1 MQLILH
7 SFFYLKLL
15 LIYMNRKIISLL
27 FILVLQH
34 NLYAQKVDFNS
45 PEGWGMSYM
54 TAASLNLSDK
64 YPEVLPLG
72 QFNISDEI
80 STIPELN
87 DKQQKIGFGGV
98 KSEDLNK
105 SPLFGRGKITA
116 GFYWDSIIE
125 LSWTPPLE
133 INGAKPEQMWGI
145 AVAKQIYTN
154 DAFNMGIRLY
164 QFNGKATAS
173 VTCSEEMVMEP
184 LYSPGNISGCIGTS
198 KDKIDMSHDGIEIL
212 FERES
217 SMGFKPWFSL
227 ASTRLK
233 PSVQINAPLEF
244 IQEEAFVETSGRLTT
259 LNLGLNYKLSENWLL
274 NLGTSYTPIDVR
286 RPEMTGGNDNFW
298 NIKIGLTFSPN

>member
-1 MQLILH
+1 MKKLSILFLTL
-7 SFFYLKLL
+7 FFHLK
-15 LIYMNRKIISLL
+15 IS
-27 FILVLQH
+27 
-34 NLYAQKVDFNS
+34 AERVDFTS
-45 PEGWGMSYM
+45 PEGWAMSYM

-64 YPEVLPLG
+64 FPEVLALG
-72 QFNISDEI
+72 KFNITAAI

-87 DKQQKIGFGGV
+87 EEQQTIGFGGF

-105 SPLFGRGKITA
+105 SPVFGRGKITS

-133 INGAKPEQMWGI
+133 IDGAKPEQMLGLAI
-145 AVAKQIYTN
+145 AKQIYTN
-154 DAFNMGIRLY
+154 EVFNLGMRLY
-164 QFNGKATAS
+164 KFNGQATAS
-173 VTCSEEMVMEP
+173 VTCSEENVMQP

-198 KDKIDMSHDGIEIL
+198 KDQIDMSHDGIEIL
-212 FERES
+212 FQRES
-217 SMGFKPWFSL
+217 SIGFKPWFSL

-233 PSVQINAPLEF
+233 PSVQINAPLEL
-244 IQEEAFVETSGRLTT
+244 IQEEAFIETSGRLMT

-274 NLGTSYTPIDVR
+274 NLGTSYTPIDVQ

>member
-1 MQLILH
+1 M
-7 SFFYLKLL
+7 K
-15 LIYMNRKIISLL
+15 RKIISLL
-27 FILVLQH
+27 FILVLQL
-34 NLYAQKVDFNS
+34 NLYAQKVNFDS

-64 YPEVLPLG
+64 FPEKLPLG
-72 QFNISDEI
+72 QFNVSAEI
-80 STIPELN
+80 STIPTLN
-87 DKQQKIGFGGV
+87 EQQQKIGFGGV

-105 SPLFGRGKITA
+105 SPVFGRGKITT

-133 INGAKPEQMWGI
+133 IDGAKPEQMWGI
-145 AVAKQIYTN
+145 AFAKQIYTN
-154 DAFNMGIRLY
+154 NAFNLAMRLY
-164 QFNGKATAS
+164 QLNGKATAS

-212 FERES
+212 LES
-217 SMGFKPWFSL
+217 ETKGDLKPWFSL

-274 NLGTSYTPIDVR
+274 NLGTSYTPIEVQ

-298 NIKIGLTFSPN
+298 NIKIGLTFTPN

>member
-1 MQLILH
+1 M
-7 SFFYLKLL
+7 
-15 LIYMNRKIISLL
+15 RKIILL
-27 FILVLQH
+27 FFLSII
-34 NLYAQKVDFNS
+34 YPQKLLAEKVAFDS

-64 YPEVLPLG
+64 FPETLSLG
-72 QFNISDEI
+72 QFNLSAEI

-87 DKQQKIGFGGV
+87 EKQQKIGFGGA

-105 SPLFGRGKITA
+105 SPVFGRGKITT
-116 GFYWDSIIE
+116 GFYWNSVIE

-133 INGAKPEQMWGI
+133 ISGAKPDQMWGLAI
-145 AVAKQIYTN
+145 AKQIYTN
-154 DAFNMGIRLY
+154 NAFNAALRLY

-173 VTCSEEMVMEP
+173 VTCSEEMVMQP

-198 KDKIDMSHDGIEIL
+198 KDKIDMSHDGVEIL

-217 SMGFKPWFSL
+217 LMGFKPWFSL

>member
-1 MQLILH
+1 MQKAIIL
-7 SFFYLKLL
+7 FFILLTSQQKLL
-15 LIYMNRKIISLL
+15 
-27 FILVLQH
+27 
-34 NLYAQKVDFNS
+34 AEKVAFDS

-64 YPEVLPLG
+64 FPEALSLG
-72 QFNISDEI
+72 KFNLSAEI
-80 STIPELN
+80 SSIPELN
-87 DKQQKIGFGGV
+87 EKQQKIGFGGV

-105 SPLFGRGKITA
+105 SPVFGRGKIAA

-125 LSWTPPLE
+125 LSWTPPLKIE
-133 INGAKPEQMWGI
+133 GAKPEQMWGI
-145 AVAKQIYTN
+145 AVAKQIYSN
-154 DAFNMGIRLY
+154 DAFNLAIRLY
-164 QFNGKATAS
+164 QFNGQATAS
-173 VTCSEEMVMEP
+173 VTCSEEMVTEP

-212 FERES
+212 VERES
-217 SMGFKPWFSL
+217 LMGFKPWFSL

-244 IQEEAFVETSGRLTT
+244 IQEEAFVETSGRLIT
-259 LNLGLNYKLSENWLL
+259 LNLGLNYKLSDNWLL

-286 RPEMTGGNDNFW
+286 RPEMASGNDNFW

>member
-1 MQLILH
+1 MKKLSILILAL
-7 SFFYLKLL
+7 FFHLK
-15 LIYMNRKIISLL
+15 IS
-27 FILVLQH
+27 
-34 NLYAQKVDFNS
+34 AERVDFTS
-45 PEGWGMSYM
+45 PEGWAMSYM

-64 YPEVLPLG
+64 FPEVLTLG
-72 QFNISDEI
+72 QFNITAAI

-87 DKQQKIGFGGV
+87 EEQQRIGFGGF

-105 SPLFGRGKITA
+105 SPAFGRGKITA

-133 INGAKPEQMWGI
+133 IDGAKPEQMWGLAI
-145 AVAKQIYTN
+145 AKQIYTN
-154 DAFNMGIRLY
+154 EVFNLGMRLY
-164 QFNGKATAS
+164 KFNGQATAS
-173 VTCSEEMVMEP
+173 VTCSEENVMQP

-198 KDKIDMSHDGIEIL
+198 KDQIDMSHDGIEIL
-212 FERES
+212 FQRES
-217 SMGFKPWFSL
+217 SIGFKPWFSL

-244 IQEEAFVETSGRLTT
+244 IQEEAFIETSGRLMT
-259 LNLGLNYKLSENWLL
+259 LNLGLNYKLSDNWLL
-274 NLGTSYTPIDVR
+274 NLGTSYTPIDVQ

>member
-1 MQLILH
+1 MKKLSILILAL
-7 SFFYLKLL
+7 FFHLK
-15 LIYMNRKIISLL
+15 IS
-27 FILVLQH
+27 
-34 NLYAQKVDFNS
+34 AERVDFTS
-45 PEGWGMSYM
+45 PEGWAMSYM

-64 YPEVLPLG
+64 FPEVLTLG
-72 QFNISDEI
+72 QFNITAAI

-87 DKQQKIGFGGV
+87 EEQQRIGFGGF

-105 SPLFGRGKITA
+105 SPAFGRGKITA

-145 AVAKQIYTN
+145 AFAKQIYTN
-154 DAFNMGIRLY
+154 EVFNLGMRLY
-164 QFNGKATAS
+164 KFNGQATAS
-173 VTCSEEMVMEP
+173 VTCSEENVMQP

-198 KDKIDMSHDGIEIL
+198 KDQIDMSHDGIEIL
-212 FERES
+212 FQRES
-217 SMGFKPWFSL
+217 SIGFKPWFSL

-233 PSVQINAPLEF
+233 PSVQINAPLEL
-244 IQEEAFVETSGRLTT
+244 IQEEAFIETSGRLMT

-274 NLGTSYTPIDVR
+274 NLGTSYTPIDVQ
-286 RPEMTGGNDNFW
+286 RPEMSGGNDNFW

>member
-1 MQLILH
+1 M
-7 SFFYLKLL
+7 
-15 LIYMNRKIISLL
+15 RKIILL
-27 FILVLQH
+27 FFLSIISQ
-34 NLYAQKVDFNS
+34 QKLLAEKVAFDS

-54 TAASLNLSDK
+54 TAASFNLSDK
-64 YPEVLPLG
+64 FPETLPLG
-72 QFNISDEI
+72 QFNVSAEI

-87 DKQQKIGFGGV
+87 EKQQKIGFGGV

-105 SPLFGRGKITA
+105 SPVFGRGKITT
-116 GFYWDSIIE
+116 GFYWDSLIE
-125 LSWTPPLE
+125 FSWTPPLE
-133 INGAKPEQMWGI
+133 INGAKPEQMWGLAI
-145 AVAKQIYTN
+145 AKQIYIN
-154 DAFNMGIRLY
+154 DAFKTALRLY

-173 VTCSEEMVMEP
+173 VTCSEEMVMQP

-212 FERES
+212 FEAQS
-217 SMGFKPWFSL
+217 SIAFKPWFSV

-259 LNLGLNYKLSENWLL
+259 LTLGLNYKLSDNWLL
-274 NLGTSYTPIDVR
+274 NLGTSYTPIDVQ

-298 NIKIGLTFSPN
+298 NIKIGLTFLPN

>member
-1 MQLILH
+1 M
-7 SFFYLKLL
+7 
-15 LIYMNRKIISLL
+15 RKIILL
-27 FILVLQH
+27 FFLSIISQ
-34 NLYAQKVDFNS
+34 QKLLAEKVAFDS

-54 TAASLNLSDK
+54 TAASFNLSNK
-64 YPEVLPLG
+64 FPKTLPLG
-72 QFNISDEI
+72 QFNVSAEI

-87 DKQQKIGFGGV
+87 EKQQKIGFGGV

-105 SPLFGRGKITA
+105 SPVFGRGKITT
-116 GFYWDSIIE
+116 GFYWDSLIE
-125 LSWTPPLE
+125 FSWTPPLE
-133 INGAKPEQMWGI
+133 INGAKPEQMWGLAI
-145 AVAKQIYTN
+145 AKQIYIN
-154 DAFNMGIRLY
+154 DAFKTALRLY

-173 VTCSEEMVMEP
+173 VTCSEEMVMQP

-212 FERES
+212 FEAQS
-217 SMGFKPWFSL
+217 SIAFKPWFSV

-259 LNLGLNYKLSENWLL
+259 LTLGLNYKLSDNWLL
-274 NLGTSYTPIDVR
+274 NLGTSYTPIDVQ

-298 NIKIGLTFSPN
+298 NIKIGLTFLPN

>member
-1 MQLILH
+1 MKRKIIC
-7 SFFYLKLL
+7 LL
-15 LIYMNRKIISLL
+15 LILA
-27 FILVLQH
+27 LQH
-34 NLYAQKVDFNS
+34 NMYAQKVDFDS
-45 PEGWGMSYM
+45 PEGWAMSYM

-64 YPEVLPLG
+64 FPEPLTLG
-72 QFNISDEI
+72 QFNITAAI

-87 DKQQKIGFGGV
+87 EEQQKIGFGGF
-98 KSEDLNK
+98 KDEDLNK
-105 SPLFGRGKITA
+105 SLVFGRGKITA
-116 GFYWDSIIE
+116 GFYWNSVIE

-133 INGAKPEQMWGI
+133 IDGAKPEQMWGL

-154 DAFNMGIRLY
+154 EDFNLGIRLY
-164 QFNGKATAS
+164 KFNGQATAS
-173 VTCSEEMVMEP
+173 VTCSEENVMQP
-184 LYSPGNISGCIGTS
+184 LYSPGNISGCIGIS

-212 FERES
+212 FQRES

-227 ASTRLK
+227 ASTRLR

-274 NLGTSYTPIDVR
+274 NLGTSYTPIDVQ
-286 RPEMTGGNDNFW
+286 RPEMSGGNDNFW

>member
-1 MQLILH
+1 MQKAIIL
-7 SFFYLKLL
+7 FFILLTSQQKLL
-15 LIYMNRKIISLL
+15 
-27 FILVLQH
+27 
-34 NLYAQKVDFNS
+34 AEKVAFDS

-64 YPEVLPLG
+64 FPEALSLG
-72 QFNISDEI
+72 KFNLSAEI
-80 STIPELN
+80 SSIPELN
-87 DKQQKIGFGGV
+87 EKQQKIGFGGV

-105 SPLFGRGKITA
+105 SPVFGRGKIAA

-125 LSWTPPLE
+125 LSWTPPLKIE
-133 INGAKPEQMWGI
+133 GAKPEQMWGI
-145 AVAKQIYTN
+145 AVAKQIYSN
-154 DAFNMGIRLY
+154 DAFNLAIRLY
-164 QFNGKATAS
+164 QFNGQATAS
-173 VTCSEEMVMEP
+173 VTCSEEMVTEP

-212 FERES
+212 VERES
-217 SMGFKPWFSL
+217 LMGFKPWFSL

-259 LNLGLNYKLSENWLL
+259 LNLGLNYQLSDKWLL
-274 NLGTSYTPIDVR
+274 NLGTSYTPIDVQ
-286 RPEMTGGNDNFW
+286 RPEMAGGNDNFW